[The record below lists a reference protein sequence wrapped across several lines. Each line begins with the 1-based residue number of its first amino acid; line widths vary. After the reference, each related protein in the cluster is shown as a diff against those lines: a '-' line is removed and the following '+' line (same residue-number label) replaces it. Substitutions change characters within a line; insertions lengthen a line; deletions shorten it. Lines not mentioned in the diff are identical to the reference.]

1 MPIFLYGN
9 QPSMWTRSY
18 LKQTQQSLQTTMERL
33 ASGRRINSADDDP
46 GGIAIS
52 SNLEAQIRSFA
63 TAGRNGMNGMSMA
76 ETAEG
81 SLGGI
86 SDSLG
91 RMREL
96 AMQAANGDLSA
107 TDRANLDA
115 EYQELMQ
122 EVDRVIDT
130 TEFNGTKL
138 LDGATSSVDFQVG
151 IDSTSDNVVSV
162 SVGGVSTGTKG
173 LDIAGSS
180 VTSPKNAQ
188 AAMTKIDAAIQQVS
202 NRRATFGAKI
212 NRLSTAVNNAQTMGI
227 NLAAAHGRIVDTD
240 IAKEAANLARYQVL
254 QESGMAMLAQANTMP
269 QTVLSLLDG
278 TGFGSFGGFGNS
290 SR

>member
-1 MPIFLYGN
+1 MPIYLYGN
-9 QPSMWTRSY
+9 EASMWTRSY

-52 SNLEAQIRSFA
+52 SSLETQIRSFA
-63 TAGRNGMNGMSMA
+63 TAGRNGMNGMSMV

-86 SDSLG
+86 GDSLT

-96 AMQAANGDLSA
+96 AMQASNGDLNA

-115 EYQELMQ
+115 EYQELLQ

-138 LDGATSSVDFQVG
+138 LDGTDSSVSFQVG
-151 IDSTSDNVVSV
+151 IEPNSDNVVSV
-162 SVGGVSTGTKG
+162 SVGGVSTGATG
-173 LDIAGSS
+173 LDVSGTS
-180 VTSPKNAQ
+180 VTSASNAQ
-188 AAMTKIDAAIQQVS
+188 AAIDKLDTAIGQVS
-202 NRRATFGAKI
+202 TRRATFGAKI
-212 NRLSTAVNNAQTMGI
+212 NRLSTAVSNAQTMGI

-240 IAKEAANLARYQVL
+240 IAQEAANLARYSVL
-254 QESGMAMLAQANTMP
+254 QQSGMAMLAQANTMP
-269 QTVLSLLDG
+269 QTVLSLLDAG
-278 TGFGSFGGFGNS
+278 GFSGFGNNS
-290 SR
+290 G